1 MSYWMGCVCGQGWV
15 ELSLMLMSLYLLP
28 PGALCTWEPNAHGSR
43 KSRIGD
49 WKSKGWFGLV
59 WFGLHN
65 SSCSFFFFLFIKF
78 IAGVK

>member
-49 WKSKGWFGLV
+49 WKSKGWFGL
-59 WFGLHN
+59 HN
-65 SSCSFFFFLFIKF
+65 SSCSFFFSFHKIYSRCQVIFTR
-78 IAGVK
+78 